1 MKMSEVGGMK
11 MAKRTRKS
19 FDNEFRNNAIRYV
32 QDHSDLTIKE
42 AALNLGVGKS
52 TLTRWMSEAKH
63 SENGIVEMRGT
74 GNFASDETKEI
85 AQLKRELRDTKDA
98 LDVLKKAISILG
110 K

>member
-1 MKMSEVGGMK
+1 

-32 QDHSDLTIKE
+32 QDHNDLTIKE

-74 GNFASDETKEI
+74 GNFASDEAKEI